1 LRKLEKGFKLFDMI
15 CRILNIYDDAYLDGM
30 ERLSLN
36 EGTYLVKLAR
46 KTIEVYLSG
55 KMPAP
60 PDDAPEKL
68 RRKQGVF
75 VTLYTYPERELRGC
89 IGIPL
94 PEYPLIEA
102 TMRAAIASATE
113 DPRFPPVSLEEM
125 SSIIVEVSALTPPE
139 EIKFTDPKE
148 LPNMIKI
155 GEDGLII
162 EAGIYSGLLLPQVP
176 VEYGW
181 SPEEYLMH
189 LCIKAGLAPTYWL
202 TGKMRLYRFSAQVF
216 EEETPRGRVVERSL
230 GKCL

>member
-1 LRKLEKGFKLFDMI
+1 M
-15 CRILNIYDDAYLDGM
+15 YDEAYLGGM
-30 ERLSLN
+30 ERLSLS
-36 EGTYLVKLAR
+36 EGAYLVKLAR
-46 KTIEVYLSG
+46 KTVEVYLSG

-60 PDDAPEKL
+60 PDDAPERL
-68 RRKQGVF
+68 GRRQGVF
-75 VTLYTYPERELRGC
+75 VTIYTYPEKELRGC

-125 SSIIVEVSALTPPE
+125 SNIIVEVSALTPPE
-139 EIKFTDPKE
+139 KMEFTDPKE
-148 LPNMIKI
+148 LPNMIRI
-155 GEDGLII
+155 GDDGLII
-162 EAGIYSGLLLPQVP
+162 EAGVYSGLLLPQVP

-216 EEETPRGRVVERSL
+216 EEESPKSKVVERKL
-230 GKCL
+230 ERH